1 MSNSIEAKGRTVEE
15 AISNALEE
23 LGTDPDSVDV
33 EILETGEGGLFG
45 FLKRQARV
53 RVTLREPFASYDP
66 VADTADTAD
75 TAGTADVVTDS
86 EDIEDSDA
94 GVAEAVADF
103 NLEIMGEDADE
114 LADEDEY
121 AVAENVES
129 GRTDGFGDDDAED
142 FAFADEDEDLEYG
155 EVNPGEE
162 LAYQILAAFGM
173 EGSVTREYDARD
185 DVINLYVEHED
196 GGVLIGRRGDTL
208 NALQHLLSL
217 AAGKERRGGT
227 RIYIDVNNYRYR
239 QEQRLA
245 DMARKT
251 AEQVRRSGRTFE
263 MNPMKASDR
272 RIVHAALAD
281 FPGVVTFSE
290 EEGRDRRVIIAPKRD
305 DD

>member
-33 EILETGEGGLFG
+33 EILETGDGGLFG

-53 RVTLREPFASYDP
+53 RVTLREPLAAYES
-66 VADTADTAD
+66 VADTADIAD
-75 TAGTADVVTDS
+75 AVTDS
-86 EDIEDSDA
+86 EDLEDSDA

-103 NLEIMGEDADE
+103 NLEIMGEDANE
-114 LADEDEY
+114 SADEEEY
-121 AVAENVES
+121 AVEEVAAG
-129 GRTDGFGDDDAED
+129 GRTDSFADGDADE

-185 DVINLYVEHED
+185 DVINLYVERKD

-208 NALQHLLSL
+208 NALQYLLSL

-290 EEGRDRRVIIAPKRD
+290 EEGRNRRVIIAPKRD